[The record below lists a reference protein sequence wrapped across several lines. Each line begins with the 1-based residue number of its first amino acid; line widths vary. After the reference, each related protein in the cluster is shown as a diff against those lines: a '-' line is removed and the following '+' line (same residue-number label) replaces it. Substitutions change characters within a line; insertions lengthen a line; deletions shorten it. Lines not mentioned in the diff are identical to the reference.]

1 MNKQANIAYFSRGIT
16 CFVFLVLCMGQL
28 FSEEDPLNQESLQLE
43 ILIHEVLT
51 RNPDLEAA
59 RERIQAAA
67 EVIPRVQVIDDPEF
81 RFMSDFNNFK
91 SKSQFLP
98 MLQYQISQTFPFP
111 GKLGLRGKIAE
122 EIHKQFQNAKI
133 TTAKDLVLQ
142 TKKLY
147 FKLVFNQSSLLI
159 NESNREIAKNIIDD
173 SLSLYRSGI
182 KGYEEVIKAQ
192 IELQTLDEE
201 LLTIEA
207 EHVFIVS
214 MLNAILNRSQNES
227 LGQAVEVVS
236 SSNNLPLQTLEA
248 IALRKRPELKEL
260 KAMVQEQEMMAKLAK
275 REYFP
280 DITIA
285 AGYEQM
291 THNLSDNAWEAS
303 IAFKIPLWAGLRQG
317 RQFREAKA
325 KAAANVNAL
334 QGMEAMIK
342 GQIQDILG
350 KLTAIEEKLLLYETG
365 LLPKVMEALKAAEIS
380 YRTGKGD
387 FLILLDTRRQYQN
400 IELTFER
407 IKAERET
414 LLAELERAIGM
425 PLEEI

>member
-1 MNKQANIAYFSRGIT
+1 MNKQAKIAIYPNNLKNWFLDRAKTPEIEDRKEGCFSLSILPSLRSSICGSFRAGLKTNFSSCLGIT

-43 ILIHEVLT
+43 TLIHEVLT

-67 EVIPRVQVIDDPEF
+67 EVVPRVQVIDDPEF

-159 NESNREIAKNIIDD
+159 NENNREIAKNIIDD

-227 LGQAVEVVS
+227 LGQAVEVVNPS
-236 SSNNLPLQTLEA
+236 
-248 IALRKRPELKEL
+248 K
-260 KAMVQEQEMMAKLAK
+260 
-275 REYFP
+275 
-280 DITIA
+280 
-285 AGYEQM
+285 
-291 THNLSDNAWEAS
+291 NLS
-303 IAFKIPLWAGLRQG
+303 FQT
-317 RQFREAKA
+317 
-325 KAAANVNAL
+325 
-334 QGMEAMIK
+334 M
-342 GQIQDILG
+342 
-350 KLTAIEEKLLLYETG
+350 
-365 LLPKVMEALKAAEIS
+365 
-380 YRTGKGD
+380 
-387 FLILLDTRRQYQN
+387 
-400 IELTFER
+400 
-407 IKAERET
+407 
-414 LLAELERAIGM
+414 
-425 PLEEI
+425 EEI

>member
-1 MNKQANIAYFSRGIT
+1 MLILNKKVV
-16 CFVFLVLCMGQL
+16 CFVIFITFTIGPL
-28 FSEEDPLNQESLQLE
+28 FSNEDPLNQKTLQLE
-43 ILIHEVLT
+43 TLVEEVLN

-59 RERIQAAA
+59 KERIRAAA
-67 EVIPRVQVIDDPEF
+67 EVVPRVQVIDDPEF
-81 RFMSDFNNFK
+81 KFMSNFNNFK
-91 SKSQFLP
+91 TKSKFDP

-111 GKLGLRGKIAE
+111 GKLGLKGKVAT
-122 EIHKQFQNAKI
+122 EILKQFQNAKI
-133 TTAKDLVLQ
+133 TTVKDLIFQ

-159 NESNREIAKNIIDD
+159 NETNREIAKNIIDD
-173 SLSLYRSGI
+173 SLALYRSGI

-192 IELQTLDEE
+192 VELQILDEE

-207 EHVFIVS
+207 ERIFIIS
-214 MLNAILNRSQNES
+214 MLNTILNRSQDEPI
-227 LGQAVEVVS
+227 GQAVEVANPS
-236 SSNNLPLQTLEA
+236 KNLSFQTLEA
-248 IALRKRPELKEL
+248 IAMQQRSELKEL
-260 KAMVQEQEMMAKLAK
+260 KALVKEQEMMAKLAK

-291 THNLSDNAWEAS
+291 TKNLSDNAWEAS
-303 IAFKIPLWAGLRQG
+303 ISFNLPLWIGQRQR

-325 KAAANVNAL
+325 KASANANTL
-334 QGMEAMIK
+334 LGMKAIIQ

-350 KLTAIEEKLLLYETG
+350 KIKAVEEKLLLYETG
-365 LLPKVMEALKAAEIS
+365 LLPKIAEALKASEIS

-400 IELTFER
+400 IELTFEG

-414 LLAELERAIGM
+414 LLAELERAIGIS
-425 PLEEI
+425 LEEVR